1 MSFFIPVYI
10 MSETQSSESEQ
21 SYCGNEVELDASFDS
36 LLPLENTTNLKR
48 TTADACL
55 EQQSLVSKK
64 ACSSSNSGQLSMMAF
79 LKKKHRKN
87 PAEC

>member
-36 LLPLENTTNLKR
+36 LLPLEI
-48 TTADACL
+48 
-55 EQQSLVSKK
+55 QQI
-64 ACSSSNSGQLSMMAF
+64 
-79 LKKKHRKN
+79 
-87 PAEC
+87 